1 MVDFNFVRWS
11 LAAAVLCPVLASAT
25 CAQVANPQAPRVR
38 DLLQLTQ
45 EIEDLNFRIKGRLS
59 EMNSVAGLSAHGRL
73 DPNVNLMAGEVARL
87 NRLLVQRTAQLEQ
100 RYAEIRGAEMQAIL
114 KANAAQVASDNSQ
127 RPRGEQFPQR
137 AAGQWRKI
145 ELDGKQYYLVPV
157 AEIDGPQARTPP
169 QRTKVITPSQS
180 SPNDR

>member
-1 MVDFNFVRWS
+1 MIGFI
-11 LAAAVLCPVLASAT
+11 LALRSIAACVLCPVLASAAF
-25 CAQVANPQAPRVR
+25 AQVANQQAPQVR

-45 EIEDLNFRIKGRLS
+45 DIEDLNFRIKGRLS

-73 DPNVNLMAGEVARL
+73 DPNVNLMAEEVARL

-114 KANAAQVASDNSQ
+114 QANAAQVAGDNSQ
-127 RPRGEQFPQR
+127 RPTVTQFPQV
-137 AAGQWRKI
+137 AAKQWRKI

-180 SPNDR
+180 RPNDR